1 MRRLPSHWPLLIL
14 ATCSCMP
21 SREAK
26 TAGQIGC
33 TPDEITIS
41 REQSQFGVIQSSETW
56 TAECQG
62 RIFVCSQINHSGR
75 DKGFLDMLFASEQ
88 VSCHEA
94 AESPDAERSR
104 HAQEAALT
112 DRANRLPSAPPKGAA
127 GFEFGEN
134 PEDAARRCQVAGQ
147 TWRDDSGDKAVD
159 TPGCSGPAT
168 PLGMDASVAVSFCS
182 GRVCS
187 ITVDHVPRAN
197 WKRSAVALKAN
208 LEAKYGISQESSGSV
223 PEDCR
228 SEQAF
233 TRCLESQQ
241 VLLQYKWT
249 WNSGESI
256 EMIVGKLNEA
266 DNTAIRL
273 VYRRLAGAN
282 QSAL

>member
-1 MRRLPSHWPLLIL
+1 MRRLPNHWPLLIF

-62 RIFVCSQINHSGR
+62 RIFVCSQINQSGR
-75 DKGFLDMLFASEQ
+75 DKGFLDTLFASEQ

-104 HAQEAALT
+104 HAEEAALT
-112 DRANRLPSAPPKGAA
+112 ARANRLPSAPPEGAA

-134 PEDAARRCQVAGQ
+134 PEDVARKCQVAGQ
-147 TWRDDSGDKAVD
+147 TSRQDGVNRAS
-159 TPGCSGPAT
+159 CSGPAT

-182 GRVCS
+182 GRACS

-197 WKRSAVALKAN
+197 WRRSAVALKAN
-208 LEAKYGISQESSGSV
+208 LEAKYGMSQASSGSV

-233 TRCLESQQ
+233 ARCLESQQ

-249 WNSGESI
+249 WTSGETI
-256 EMIVGKLNEA
+256 EMIVGKPAEA
-266 DNTAIRL
+266 DNSAIRL
-273 VYRRLAGAN
+273 VYRRLVGAN